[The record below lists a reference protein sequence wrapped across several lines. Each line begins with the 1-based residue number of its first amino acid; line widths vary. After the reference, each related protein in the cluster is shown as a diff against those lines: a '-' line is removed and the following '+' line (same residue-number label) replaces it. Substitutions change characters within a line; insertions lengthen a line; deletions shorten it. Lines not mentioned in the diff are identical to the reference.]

1 MDEKDTKTS
10 NSPDRPSTDAV
21 NNPSDTT
28 DNVKTYPPKKVVLP
42 TMVALFLVFFLIAL
56 VTIPLFLQTN
66 MH

>member
-28 DNVKTYPPKKVVLP
+28 ENVKTYPPKKVVLP

-56 VTIPLFLQTN
+56 VNIPKP
-66 MH
+66 